1 MLDDVKNV
9 WPDSSVSRRGFVFT
23 SAFAAGFALTVQPI
37 AAQTVISTDSTGLEA
52 GMIEV
57 PTSSGNIPGYRA
69 LPAQGGPFPV
79 VLVLEEIFGLHEHIK
94 DVCRRFAKL
103 GYYAISVEYYS
114 RLGDVSKLADIQQ
127 VLAIVTKT
135 PDAQV
140 MSDLD
145 AAVAFAKA
153 SGKADTARLGVTGF
167 CQGGRMTWLYAAHNP
182 GLKAAVAWYGP
193 IAAPTNDVR
202 PKNPID
208 LVAEMKAPVLG
219 LYGAADTGI
228 KVEDVEKMKAAMAAA
243 NKPAEFMIYPEA
255 PHGFNADYRAS
266 YREAAAKDGWQ
277 RLQAWFKKNGVA

>member
-1 MLDDVKNV
+1 MLDDVRNV
-9 WPDSSVSRRGFVFT
+9 WPDSSVTRRGFVFT
-23 SAFAAGFALTVQPI
+23 STFAAGFALAVQPI
-37 AAQTVISTDSTGLEA
+37 AAQTVISTDANGLEA
-52 GMIEV
+52 GDIEI
-57 PTSSGNIPGYRA
+57 PTSNGKIPGYRA

-79 VLVLEEIFGLHEHIK
+79 VVVLEEIFGLHEHIK
-94 DVCRRFAKL
+94 DMCRRFAKL
-103 GYYAISVEYYS
+103 GYYAISGEYYA

-153 SGKADTARLGVTGF
+153 SGKGDTARLGVTGF
-167 CQGGRMTWLYAAHNP
+167 CQGGRNTWLYAAHNP

-193 IAAPTNDVR
+193 IAAPTNEVR

-208 LVAEMKAPVLG
+208 LVGAMKAPVLG

-243 NKPAEFMIYPEA
+243 NKPAEFVIYPDA